1 MEQKLDR
8 NRRLA
13 DYIYDDLNP
22 EEIVEM
28 EGEISKDPQLSESYR
43 LNMQVKDYLQAK
55 LQLEDMKR
63 DPQLEDAD
71 KLADMAFKFDSH
83 NEQSLASIPA
93 NHRRKRIR
101 NMALATAIVASVI
114 LIISVVVIPGSND
127 QDRLFD
133 RYYEPI
139 EASDYRQRGQ
149 LNEIYDDVAEGIN
162 HYMEGNF
169 NQSIRLFNEL
179 ISDPTIRPEVEFFT
193 GLSYLGLGQ
202 FQRAKNILEIIID
215 GNSRYLPEAMW
226 YLCLCYLKTGE
237 VEKSVALLGQLKS
250 YDGMY
255 KEDAQ
260 SLLKKLRRAR

>member
-1 MEQKLDR
+1 MERKLDR

-13 DYIYDDLNP
+13 DYIYDDLDP

-28 EGEISKDPQLSESYR
+28 EGEISKDPLLSESYR

-55 LQLEDMKR
+55 LQLEDMKG
-63 DPQLEDAD
+63 DPLLEDAE
-71 KLADMAFKFDSH
+71 KLADMAFKFDSY
-83 NEQSLASIPA
+83 NDQSLASIPA

-101 NMALATAIVASVI
+101 NIAVATVLAASVSLVI
-114 LIISVVVIPGSND
+114 TVGIITGSND

-133 RYYEPI
+133 QYFEPI

-149 LNEIYDDVAEGIN
+149 LNELYKVVAEGIN
-162 HYMEGNF
+162 HYMEGNYD
-169 NQSIRLFNEL
+169 QTISLFDER
-179 ISDPTIRPEVEFFT
+179 ISDPAIRPEVNLFT
-193 GLSYLGLGQ
+193 GLSYMGLGQ
-202 FQRAKNILEIIID
+202 FQHATTILEMSID
-215 GNSRYLPEAMW
+215 GNSRYLPESMW

-237 VEKSVALLGQLKS
+237 FEKSVALLGQLKS